1 MRNQLNRGNERGSAM
16 VQCSDPNRRSMST
29 LSLQKHKSIRA
40 ALALSLAAA
49 LPASALLAPAPV
61 AAAQGDLD
69 KAVAALR
76 GISTMK
82 ADFVQTDRSGQTV
95 RGVMTL
101 KRPGKIRFEYSKDV
115 PLLIVSN
122 GKSLTMVDYEV
133 NQVQRWPISNSPLGA
148 LLDPN
153 RDVKKYGK
161 LRSTG
166 NPNVLSVEVKDP
178 QKPEYGTITMI
189 FVRDSS
195 APGGWE
201 LTNWV
206 ALDAQ
211 NNRTTVRLS
220 NQKYGVSVSESSFT
234 YKDPRRASRRPR

>member
-1 MRNQLNRGNERGSAM
+1 M
-16 VQCSDPNRRSMST
+16 
-29 LSLQKHKSIRA
+29 
-40 ALALSLAAA
+40 
-49 LPASALLAPAPV
+49 
-61 AAAQGDLD
+61 
-69 KAVAALR
+69 
-76 GISTMK
+76 TMK
-82 ADFVQTDRSGQTV
+82 ADFVQTDRAGQSV

-101 KRPGKIRFEYSKDV
+101 KRPGKIRFEYEKGV
-115 PLLIVSN
+115 PMLVVSN
-122 GKSLTMVDYEV
+122 GKSMYMVDYEV

-161 LRSTG
+161 LRNTG
-166 NPNVLSVEVKDP
+166 NPDVLSVEVRDP
-178 QKPEYGTITMI
+178 NKPEYGMITLI
-189 FVRDSS
+189 FVRNGK

-211 NNRTTVRLS
+211 NNRTTVRLA
-220 NQKYGVSVSESSFT
+220 NQRYGVSVSNSTFT